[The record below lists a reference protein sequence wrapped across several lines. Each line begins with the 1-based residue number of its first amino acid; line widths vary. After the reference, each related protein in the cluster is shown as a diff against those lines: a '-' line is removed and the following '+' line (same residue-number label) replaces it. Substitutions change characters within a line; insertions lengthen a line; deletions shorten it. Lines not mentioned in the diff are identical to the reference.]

1 MKFLADMNLSP
12 RTVAILSQNGLD
24 AIRVSDIMPPA
35 SPDEDVLREARE
47 SGRVLLTQDLDFS
60 ALLALGGHAS
70 PSVLTFR
77 LAVPTPDAVAARFLA
92 VLKGLESDL
101 MSGCIATIEDKIVRV
116 RLLPVNRASHT
127 N

>member
-47 SGRVLLTQDLDFS
+47 SGRV
-60 ALLALGGHAS
+60 
-70 PSVLTFR
+70 
-77 LAVPTPDAVAARFLA
+77 
-92 VLKGLESDL
+92 
-101 MSGCIATIEDKIVRV
+101 
-116 RLLPVNRASHT
+116 
-127 N
+127 